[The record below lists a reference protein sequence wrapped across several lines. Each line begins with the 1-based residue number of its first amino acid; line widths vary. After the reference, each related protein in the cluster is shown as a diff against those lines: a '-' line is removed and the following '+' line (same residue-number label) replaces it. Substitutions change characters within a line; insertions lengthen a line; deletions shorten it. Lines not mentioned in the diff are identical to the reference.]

1 MHLIKVSFI
10 FNFKLALSFK
20 NRFVIYKL
28 FLMNIFKKIHNY
40 NPIKYHSK
48 TKKLQKGSSLLKV
61 PLTN

>member
-48 TKKLQKGSSLLKV
+48 TKKLQQGSSLLKA
-61 PLTN
+61 PLPN